1 VRAVAFF
8 RGINVGTAKRIA
20 MADLRSLFEDLGY
33 AHVKTLLN
41 SGNVVFAG
49 ASALPAAAAA
59 GIEAAVAKRLGV
71 RVSVILVSAEEIA
84 ALVKT
89 NPLEKRARDPS
100 RLLVAF
106 LGDPTG
112 AEQMRLLADKAWGD
126 DAIVVAGRSA
136 WVWCA
141 NGVSRSPLWAALNR
155 EFRDT
160 VTSRNW
166 ATVLKVHALLSAI
179 G

>member
-1 VRAVAFF
+1 MRAVAFF
-8 RGINVGTAKRIA
+8 RGINVGTANRIA

-33 AHVKTLLN
+33 AQVKTLLN

-49 ASALPAAAAA
+49 ARALPAAAA
-59 GIEAAVAKRLGV
+59 GIEAAVAEKLGV
-71 RVSVILVSAEEIA
+71 RSSVTLVSAEEIA
-84 ALVKT
+84 ALVTT
-89 NPLEKRARDPS
+89 NPLERRAEDPS
-100 RLLVAF
+100 RLLLAF
-106 LGDPTG
+106 LGDRGG

-126 DAIVVAGRSA
+126 DAIVVTGRSA

-155 EFRDT
+155 ELKEK

-179 G
+179 D